1 MKHIKHID
9 EEHIIE
15 KLLDIKHEFDG
26 NYEFILFCRKGIEY
40 CGGIGKM
47 NYEIGHALKYT
58 ISSLDEIVQTYADI
72 IRIYHEKRASI
83 DEAGRLKSKIAQLQK
98 NYFEVLGWLDDIK
111 SEVRRDG
118 SITSDRVDEI
128 IYGD

>member
-1 MKHIKHID
+1 MKHID
-9 EEHIIE
+9 EEQIIE
-15 KLLDIKHEFDG
+15 KLLDIKHEFDD

-47 NYEIGHALKYT
+47 NWEIDLGLKDGF
-58 ISSLDEIVQTYADI
+58 SLDELVQTYVDI
-72 IRIYHEKRASI
+72 IRIYHEKFAGI
-83 DEAGRLKSKIAQLQK
+83 DEVGRLKCKIAQLQK

-118 SITSDRVDEI
+118 SITSERVDEI

>member
-1 MKHIKHID
+1 MKHMKHID

-47 NYEIGHALKYT
+47 NWEIGLGLKDGF
-58 ISSLDEIVQTYADI
+58 SVDELVQTYADI
-72 IRIYHEKRASI
+72 IRVYHNPDGA
-83 DEAGRLKSKIAQLQK
+83 DRLKCKIAQLQK
-98 NYFEVLGWLDDIK
+98 NYFEVLGWVNDIK

>member
-1 MKHIKHID
+1 MKHIN
-9 EEHIIE
+9 EEQIIE
-15 KLLDIKHEFDG
+15 KLLDIKHEFDD

-47 NYEIGHALKYT
+47 NWEIGHGLKDGL
-58 ISSLDEIVQTYADI
+58 SVDELVQTYADI
-72 IRIYHEKRASI
+72 IRVYH
-83 DEAGRLKSKIAQLQK
+83 DPDGAGRLKCKIAQLQK

-118 SITSDRVDEI
+118 SITSERLDEI